1 MATKNEYFNPIIEAM
16 KAAAQNAGNFVMHPT
31 DQSKRA
37 AQVAQDMFSNYSN
50 LALATSPLQPYMR
63 PGVPEE
69 AMTPEQ
75 IELVRRSRMGGGLL
89 GGGQ

>member
-16 KAAAQNAGNFVMHPT
+16 KAAGQNAVNFVMHPT
-31 DQSKRA
+31 EQSQRA
-37 AQVAQDMFSNYSN
+37 AQVAQEMLSNYGN
-50 LALATSPLQPYMR
+50 VARATSPLQPYMR

-89 GGGQ
+89 GNGQ